1 MTNDTIKSYTY
12 ILNLAKNLTENEDD
26 FIANCANISSLIFNN
41 IKNLNWAGFYLWK
54 NDKLILGPFQGLTAT
69 TKIELGKGV
78 CGSSARDKITY
89 VVPNVHTFPGHI
101 ACDLASNSE
110 IVIPLIKD
118 NILIG
123 VLDIDS
129 PKLNRFSEKD
139 KINLEKLI
147 MILITNS
154 KI

>member
-1 MTNDTIKSYTY
+1 MNKNYTY
-12 ILNLAKNLTENEDD
+12 LLNLAKNLTENEDD

-41 IKNLNWAGFYLWK
+41 MKDLNWAGFYLWK

-78 CGSSARDKITY
+78 CGSSAKDKITY
-89 VVPNVHTFPGHI
+89 VVPDVHEFPGHI

-110 IVIPLIKD
+110 IVIPLIKND
-118 NILIG
+118 KLIG

-129 PKLNRFSEKD
+129 PKLNRFSDED
-139 KINLEKLI
+139 KTNLENLTS
-147 MILITNS
+147 ILLNNS
-154 KI
+154 RI